1 MSGDPYQRFSRGA
14 RGGTPVRR
22 PTSRCACGA
31 TRIAVGIA
39 TIMPMANEV
48 SQADTRFGA
57 NPSRAVVITSEITN
71 DIATAMIAGTSSGAY
86 LGSRRRPVT
95 AIGPA
100 SPAASARGGRA
111 VPSSGG
117 GDGGI
122 CIWYSFALVLAIVAM
137 NGLARAMA
145 DALLPLMVL
154 LSKEPVARASV
165 FLCPFQEKMMMM
177 REKGIRCS

>member
-1 MSGDPYQRFSRGA
+1 
-14 RGGTPVRR
+14 
-22 PTSRCACGA
+22 
-31 TRIAVGIA
+31 
-39 TIMPMANEV
+39 MANEV

-145 DALLPLMVL
+145 DALLPLIGPAI
-154 LSKEPVARASV
+154 EGARGVKQDHSSHFPRIAVGILAHIQSAKGMIV
-165 FLCPFQEKMMMM
+165 CVIFLCPFREKMM
-177 REKGIRCS
+177 REKSIRCS